1 MRQGFL
7 LGTML
12 IGMAATCWADD
23 PPAMV
28 DTPDGKPA
36 DGAVVLFDGKGT
48 NLFLSKYGKA
58 CDWPVTDGALVSSRG
73 EVRARHIVSK
83 LHFRDAQIHVEF
95 MLPKAEP
102 GRKYSGN
109 SGVYIHGHYELQIL
123 DSFGRGIAK
132 GECGAIYGIAPPL
145 VNACRRP
152 GEWQTY
158 DIVYIAPRR
167 DQDGKII
174 KQGSITARLN
184 GQFVQKH
191 TRFDGPTSTYHP
203 LRYKV
208 TPYTEQIKDHLLAT
222 GAGPVF
228 LQDHDNPVRFRN
240 VWVLPL
246 DDKAAMFEPS
256 GPTTPGKSG

>member
-1 MRQGFL
+1 MRHGFV

-12 IGMAATCWADD
+12 ITVAATCWAAN

-28 DTPDGKPA
+28 ETPDGKPPN
-36 DGAVVLFDGKGT
+36 GAVVLFDGKET
-48 NLFLSKYGKA
+48 NLFVSKYGKA
-58 CDWPVTDGALVSSRG
+58 CDWPVVEGALVSTRG
-73 EVRARHIVSK
+73 EVRSRHIVSR

-102 GRKYSGN
+102 GQKYSGN

-123 DSFGRGIAK
+123 DSFGKGIAK

-145 VNACRRP
+145 AAACRKP

-158 DIVYIAPRR
+158 DIIFIAPRR
-167 DQDGKII
+167 DKDGKIT
-174 KQGSITARLN
+174 KSGSITAKLN
-184 GQFVQKH
+184 GQFVQNN
-191 TRFDGPTSTYHP
+191 TQLNEPTSVYHP

-208 TPYTEQIKDHLLAT
+208 TPYTKQLKAKLLASGT
-222 GAGPVF
+222 GPVF

-246 DDKAAMFEPS
+246 DDKAGMFEPS
-256 GPTTPGKSG
+256 GDANKK